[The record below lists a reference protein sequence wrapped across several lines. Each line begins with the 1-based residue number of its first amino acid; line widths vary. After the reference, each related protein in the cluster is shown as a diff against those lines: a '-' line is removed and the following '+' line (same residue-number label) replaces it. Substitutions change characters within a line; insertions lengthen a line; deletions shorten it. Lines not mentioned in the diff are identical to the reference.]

1 MRLSN
6 PLDGNT
12 LSHFAGT
19 NELRAILHE
28 LVVSTQILGGM
39 SRAGNPRDAPVRLAY
54 ALQDA
59 TCKARLGARGETERR
74 CTMPATL
81 WLLCAVLTTLITSS
95 SQGGEAAIES
105 AVTTPQA
112 TAELIAKPVH
122 PELGL
127 VGALVSG
134 KLFGARGQQADPSA
148 GQAPAFPLLAA
159 DPDRLPAEVV
169 RVRISRDLLAN
180 QFERAISRHDL
191 VVDTILDT
199 PVQGNA
205 LTVGATEV
213 TLQPSSDGARVVIR
227 FAGTVS
233 AQTQGYK
240 GPVVFDSEAVTRF
253 TARKELLI
261 TAKGVRVAPS
271 ICVAETS
278 STSGGVQVN
287 RPGVRGRI
295 IERVARRK
303 LEETRD
309 EANSVVAEHA
319 AAQINKVFDQEVAS
333 EVAPLDVALR
343 SDAFRR
349 ALGSD
354 EHTIYLTSSPGSIDL
369 VVRRNHAREDERGLL
384 PPAMT
389 GDAQL
394 GIRAHRVVVRRLM
407 ASAHAAGLK
416 SLVVGLL
423 ADQGDNPPAAGIAK
437 ECHFKWSPDRNW
449 LVMDYERPKP
459 QLAPATAE
467 PVAPSPIPPMATA
480 QSK

>member
-1 MRLSN
+1 
-6 PLDGNT
+6 
-12 LSHFAGT
+12 
-19 NELRAILHE
+19 
-28 LVVSTQILGGM
+28 
-39 SRAGNPRDAPVRLAY
+39 
-54 ALQDA
+54 
-59 TCKARLGARGETERR
+59 
-74 CTMPATL
+74 
-81 WLLCAVLTTLITSS
+81 
-95 SQGGEAAIES
+95 
-105 AVTTPQA
+105 
-112 TAELIAKPVH
+112 
-122 PELGL
+122 
-127 VGALVSG
+127 
-134 KLFGARGQQADPSA
+134 
-148 GQAPAFPLLAA
+148 
-159 DPDRLPAEVV
+159 VV

-213 TLQPSSDGARVVIR
+213 TLQASSEGALVVIR

-261 TAKGVRVAPS
+261 TPKGVKVSPS

-278 STSGGVQVN
+278 STSRGLQVN
-287 RPGVRGRI
+287 KPGVRGRI

-303 LEETRD
+303 LDETRD
-309 EANSVVAEHA
+309 KANGVVAEHT
-319 AAQINKVFDQEVAS
+319 AAQINKVFDQEVAG
-333 EVAPLDVALR
+333 EVAPLDLALR
-343 SDAFRR
+343 SDEFRR

-389 GDAQL
+389 GEAQL

-423 ADQGDNPPAAGIAK
+423 ADQDGKPPTVGIAK

-459 QLAPATAE
+459 QLAGASAD

-480 QSK
+480 KSE